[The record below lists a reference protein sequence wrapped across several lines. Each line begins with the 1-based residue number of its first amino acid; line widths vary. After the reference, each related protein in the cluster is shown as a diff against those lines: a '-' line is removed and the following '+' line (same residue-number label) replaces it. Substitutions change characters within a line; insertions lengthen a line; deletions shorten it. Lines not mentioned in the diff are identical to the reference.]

1 MRQNEVTI
9 IYYERSVPQ
18 GNCLYY
24 LRNRI
29 ELSQISNG
37 TRAEF
42 LAEIRENKVIS
53 YSKNYRLYV
62 IRNTSY
68 FVMYIIYKIEKGR
81 YCRVAQLEAWIQF
94 QYPANPARCRNL
106 TERIR
111 RGSKIV
117 HLLLKVLKI
126 GYNNINLYNMK
137 NFCYKIQMNSFEFL
151 YVELFTNVR
160 FSMNTFS
167 GGKSI
172 FCLIVGRFSSGELSF
187 CKYMY
192 SFIIFSLDVSRGQF
206 KISMFGKI
214 GNIFSFVCTVR
225 LQHVQNFHR
234 LHITVKI

>member
-68 FVMYIIYKIEKGR
+68 FVMYIIYKIEKRR

-94 QYPANPARCRNL
+94 QYPANPARYRNL

-137 NFCYKIQMNSFEFL
+137 NFCYKI
-151 YVELFTNVR
+151 
-160 FSMNTFS
+160 
-167 GGKSI
+167 
-172 FCLIVGRFSSGELSF
+172 
-187 CKYMY
+187 
-192 SFIIFSLDVSRGQF
+192 
-206 KISMFGKI
+206 
-214 GNIFSFVCTVR
+214 
-225 LQHVQNFHR
+225 
-234 LHITVKI
+234 